1 MNGWMDGWMDGDC
14 VIGGWG
20 EIKYWGTDDTMTT
33 TIVPTPQLR
42 GKVRYRDTERTRKL
56 IT

>member
-1 MNGWMDGWMDGDC
+1 MDEWMDGWMDGDC